1 VSPDILERRGERRLA
16 SPLVEFQMRFFLPAI
31 ALSVCVSPFGLAAA
45 GPTGDVAKSAS
56 PNAVPAAAA
65 PPAAPEVPAS
75 DAAARHAKRTACLK
89 QAKAKKLV
97 GAEKNSF
104 IKDCV
109 AAH

>member
-1 VSPDILERRGERRLA
+1 MRL
-16 SPLVEFQMRFFLPAI
+16 FLPAI
-31 ALSVCVSPFGLAAA
+31 ALSVCVSPIGLAAA
-45 GPTGDVAKSAS
+45 GSTGDAKTAPPKAVPATVAPPSAS
-56 PNAVPAAAA
+56 PPDA
-65 PPAAPEVPAS
+65 PAS

-97 GAEKNSF
+97 GADKNSF

>member
-1 VSPDILERRGERRLA
+1 MAPAIQVA
-16 SPLVEFQMRFFLPAI
+16 SPFVEFQMRLSLPAI

-45 GPTGDVAKSAS
+45 GPPGDVAKTAS
-56 PNAVPAAAA
+56 PKAVPATAV
-65 PPAAPEVPAS
+65 PPSTPPPDAPAS

-89 QAKAKKLV
+89 QAKSKKLV

-109 AAH
+109 AAR

>member
-1 VSPDILERRGERRLA
+1 MRL
-16 SPLVEFQMRFFLPAI
+16 SLPAI

-45 GPTGDVAKSAS
+45 APSGNATSAGS
-56 PNAVPAAAA
+56 PKAVPATAA
-65 PPAAPEVPAS
+65 PPPAVPPDAPAS

-97 GAEKNSF
+97 GAGKNSF

-109 AAH
+109 AAR

>member
-1 VSPDILERRGERRLA
+1 MRL
-16 SPLVEFQMRFFLPAI
+16 FLPAI
-31 ALSVCVSPFGLAAA
+31 ALSVCVSPFGLAAS
-45 GPTGDVAKSAS
+45 GPSGDVAKTAS
-56 PNAVPAAAA
+56 PKAVPATAA
-65 PPAAPEVPAS
+65 PPSALPPDAPPAS

-97 GAEKNSF
+97 GADKNSF

>member
-1 VSPDILERRGERRLA
+1 MVPAIQVA
-16 SPLVEFQMRFFLPAI
+16 SPFVEFQMRLFLPAI
-31 ALSVCVSPFGLAAA
+31 ALSVCVSPFGPAAA
-45 GPTGDVAKSAS
+45 GPSGDVAKTPA
-56 PNAVPAAAA
+56 PKAVPAPAVPPSA
-65 PPAAPEVPAS
+65 PPPDAS

-109 AAH
+109 AAR